1 MEAVRPEWLKIKS
14 PDAAKMQQIKML
26 MDRLD
31 LHTVC
36 ESAQCPNVGEC
47 FGHQTAT
54 FMILGDV
61 CTRNC
66 RFCAV
71 HHGIPGRPDP
81 AEPDNLAEAVQ
92 TLGLKYIVITSV
104 TRDDLPD
111 GGAGHYAAVLQSVY
125 HKVPDAAIEVLIPDL
140 AGSEAALAVVVAA
153 RPSVLNHNVET
164 VPALYS
170 RVRPE
175 ADYQRSVDLF
185 ATVKKIDPK
194 MITKSGMMLGLGES
208 VGEVTK
214 VMEDLN
220 RAGCDILT
228 LGQYLRPSAAHIPME
243 RYVTPKEFEEYRR
256 IGLKIGFK
264 VVVANPLVRSSYY
277 AREAYQ
283 QVLAGSRRQ

>member
-1 MEAVRPEWLKIKS
+1 MGIARPEWLKIKS
-14 PDAAKMQQIKML
+14 PDVGKMQQIKIL
-26 MDRLD
+26 MDQLD

-47 FGHQTAT
+47 FGNRTAT

-71 HHGIPGRPDP
+71 QHGIAGQPDP

-111 GGAGHYAAVLQSVY
+111 GGAGHYAAVVKAVY
-125 HKVPDAAIEVLIPDL
+125 QKVPDAAVEVLIPDL
-140 AGSEAALAVVVAA
+140 GGDESALATVVAA
-153 RPSVLNHNVET
+153 SPSVLNHNVET
-164 VPALYS
+164 VPALYN

-175 ADYQRSVDLF
+175 ADYRRSVNLF
-185 ATVKKIDPK
+185 TAVKKIDPT
-194 MITKSGMMLGLGES
+194 MITKSGMMLGLGET
-208 VGEVTK
+208 VAEVTG
-214 VMEDLN
+214 VMKDLCQ
-220 RAGCDILT
+220 AGCDILT

-243 RYVTPKEFEEYRR
+243 RYVTPEEFEEYRR
-256 IGLKIGFK
+256 IGMEIGFRA
-264 VVVANPLVRSSYY
+264 VVANPLVRSSYY

-283 QVLAGSRRQ
+283 QVLAGFRQQ